1 MEEYNNV
8 INKKYIDLVSE
19 ILNISNNSTF
29 NNSIFYMFDIY
40 DDYCYYKINKFDHDG
55 NGENI
60 KEGKVEIDKE
70 FNIFLEILLNEFKIH
85 CNVEIIDYIDIDNN
99 KMYELRLITKYND
112 MLLVNNLDLNYAKN
126 LLDKLKK
133 I

>member
-19 ILNISNNSTF
+19 ILSISNNSTF

-70 FNIFLEILLNEFKIH
+70 FNIFLEILLNEFKMH

-112 MLLVNNLDLNYAKN
+112 MLLVNNLDLNYTEN
-126 LLDKLKK
+126 LINKLKK